1 MSLTEEIKV
10 KIREYIELS
19 DSSGNALVKL
29 VGVPRASLQGK
40 RYMFFKIEKG
50 VENNELNNRKEIF

>member
-19 DSSGNALVKL
+19 DSSGNALMKL
-29 VGVPRASLQGK
+29 VGVPRASLEGK
-40 RYMFFKIEKG
+40 KYMFFKIEEG
-50 VENNELNNRKEIF
+50 VQNNELNNRKKIF

>member
-19 DSSGNALVKL
+19 DSSGNALMKL
-29 VGVPRASLQGK
+29 VGVPRTSL
-40 RYMFFKIEKG
+40 
-50 VENNELNNRKEIF
+50 

>member
-19 DSSGNALVKL
+19 DSLGNALMKL
-29 VGVPRASLQGK
+29 VGVPRISLEGK
-40 RYMFFKIEKG
+40 KVYVF
-50 VENNELNNRKEIF
+50 